1 MSSGAERPG
10 EQPDGPTDAEAEA
23 VWNDLVAAFHE
34 NQPEGPAPWPESENV
49 SQPPPAP
56 GTLEPGAR
64 VVRPAARPSAPRP
77 TEPPQLAW
85 ATGAIG
91 PRDSAPP
98 DPQQHQPETFEPP
111 TPEPL
116 PALDWPARAAWLGA
130 LGGPG
135 FLVANTMLDWQTPT
149 WISVGCALA
158 GLCGF
163 GYLVSRLKPHR
174 DDDDDDNYGAVV

>member
-1 MSSGAERPG
+1 MSGPERPG

-34 NQPEGPAPWPESENV
+34 SRPEGPAPWPEAENV
-49 SQPPPAP
+49 AQPPAQ
-56 GTLEPGAR
+56 GNLEPGAR
-64 VVRPAARPSAPRP
+64 VVRPAARPAPPRP
-77 TEPPQLAW
+77 ADRQPLTW
-85 ATGAIG
+85 AVGAIG
-91 PRDSAPP
+91 PRDSVPP
-98 DPQQHQPETFEPP
+98 EQPETFEPP

-116 PALDWPARAAWLGA
+116 PSLDWPARAAWLGA

-135 FLVANTMLDWQTPT
+135 FLVANTMLNWQAPS
-149 WISVGCALA
+149 WITVGCALA

-163 GYLVSRLKPHR
+163 GYLVTRLKPHR